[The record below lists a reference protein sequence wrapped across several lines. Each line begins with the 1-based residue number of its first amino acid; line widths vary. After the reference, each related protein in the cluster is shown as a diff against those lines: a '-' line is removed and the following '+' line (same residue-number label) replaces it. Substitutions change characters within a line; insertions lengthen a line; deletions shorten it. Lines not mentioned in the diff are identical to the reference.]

1 MLLPNKETTVSQRL
15 LVHVPAAVASR
26 SDMTRQELMLTSVHL
41 SLCLGGIHIHASMPT
56 YCVQL
61 SVAMCTVYTIEGPTE
76 FAGIT

>member
-1 MLLPNKETTVSQRL
+1 
-15 LVHVPAAVASR
+15 
-26 SDMTRQELMLTSVHL
+26 MTRQELMLTSVHL